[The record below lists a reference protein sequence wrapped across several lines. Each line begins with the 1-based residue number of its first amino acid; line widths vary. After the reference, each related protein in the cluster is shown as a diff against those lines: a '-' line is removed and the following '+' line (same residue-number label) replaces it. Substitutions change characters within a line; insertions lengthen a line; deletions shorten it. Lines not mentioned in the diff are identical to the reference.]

1 MTTMATGRKPTFEE
15 EEEADD
21 EHDGDGH
28 QQEAGPNRV
37 VVVAH
42 EADAAQRVA
51 VNLHTE
57 RQAREPRQGAST
69 EHQTVCA

>member
-1 MTTMATGRKPTFEE
+1 MRMMTTSRKPTFEE

-57 RQAREPRQGAST
+57 QQAREPRHGARA
-69 EHQTVCA
+69 EHQPVCA